1 MACDSARPSSS
12 PEASKHLGNVDQ
24 WQPTI
29 NSWNVEQGT
38 SIVDSFMP
46 ESATAAIDLDYF
58 NPAVTSHTFDA
69 WVDFLEPGF
78 INMPAE

>member
-1 MACDSARPSSS
+1 
-12 PEASKHLGNVDQ
+12 
-24 WQPTI
+24 
-29 NSWNVEQGT
+29 
-38 SIVDSFMP
+38 MP